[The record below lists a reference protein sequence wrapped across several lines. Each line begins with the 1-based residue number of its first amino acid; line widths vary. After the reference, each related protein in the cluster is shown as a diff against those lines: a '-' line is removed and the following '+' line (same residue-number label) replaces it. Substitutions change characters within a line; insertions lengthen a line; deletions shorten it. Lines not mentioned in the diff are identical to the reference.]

1 MKFQARLEKLL
12 AGENIHRNLARPA
25 LIKACV
31 DNGEALIS
39 ACGALATWTRPEST
53 GRSPAD
59 TIIVKRPE
67 SAHTIDWTAA
77 NNLPVDPET
86 FDMLVEDALKTLKKS
101 KKVYASDRV
110 IGADASYALPVTT
123 VANKALNVLFCDN
136 MFRPVPKGI
145 KKSIFGDQPF
155 TLLAC
160 PDQKL
165 DPERYKG
172 RLRIDPKLGHT
183 STMVIAVDF
192 DRRIGVVYGSAYC
205 GSCKKLLFTVM
216 NYLLPAAGIL
226 PIHCSANE
234 GKKGDI
240 ALLLGLSGTGKTTLS
255 ADKSRA
261 LLGDDEHGWN
271 ENGVAN
277 FEHGCYAK
285 LIDLNPKKEPE
296 IFKACF
302 HKAPYTKHGAI
313 IENAMMY
320 PNGEFDL
327 FDDRFTPNSRG
338 SYLLSALS
346 NIKKSSTG
354 GHPQTILFLT
364 ADANGVLPPVSKLT
378 REQAMLWFLMGY
390 TSKLAGTETGVTEP
404 KSAFSRFFGAP
415 FMPRNPD
422 DYASLLGQKLERAR
436 HRGLPH
442 QHRLERRPLRRGQ
455 PHGHHADPRHVR
467 RGHRGQAQE
476 RQVREGSVLQ
486 GAGAEELPG
495 RGQSEDPGPE
505 EHLERQGGLRRAGP
519 EAGRR
524 VRRPVEQGLC
534 GQGHRQGHRGGVPGT
549 LEPGTMRSRGAS
561 ARRPFA
567 LRPRRGGP
575 RR

>member
-1 MKFQARLEKLL
+1 MKFQARIEKLL
-12 AGENIHRNLARPA
+12 AGENINRNLARPA

-31 DNGEALIS
+31 DNGEALVS

-67 SAHTIDWTAA
+67 SEHTIDWTAA

-86 FDMLVEDALKTLKKS
+86 FDMLVEDALKTLRKS
-101 KKVYASDRV
+101 RNVYASDRV
-110 IGADASYALPVTT
+110 IGADPSYALPVTT
-123 VANKALNVLFCDN
+123 IANKALNVLFCDN

-145 KKSIFGDQPF
+145 KKSIFGNEPF

-172 RLRIDPKLGHT
+172 RLRVDPKLGHT

-302 HKAPYTKHGAI
+302 HKAPASKHGAI

-346 NIKKSSTG
+346 NIKKSSVG

-422 DYASLLGQKLERAR
+422 DYASLLGRKLKEHGTEVYLVNTGWSGGPYGVGKRMDIMLTRAMCAAAIE
-436 HRGLPH
+436 GKLKSVKYEKDPFFKVLVP
-442 QHRLERRPLRRGQ
+442 QSCPGVD
-455 PHGHHADPRHVR
+455 DPRILAPKNTWTDKAGYDAR
-467 RGHRGQAQE
+467 ALKLAGEFAAQWKKAYADK
-476 RQVREGSVLQ
+476 GID
-486 GAGAEELPG
+486 AAIAAECPG
-495 RGQSEDPGPE
+495 
-505 EHLERQGGLRRAGP
+505 L
-519 EAGRR
+519 
-524 VRRPVEQGLC
+524 
-534 GQGHRQGHRGGVPGT
+534 
-549 LEPGTMRSRGAS
+549 
-561 ARRPFA
+561 
-567 LRPRRGGP
+567 
-575 RR
+575 